1 MTSSIAIVLAIL
13 GSGIVLFITELFS
26 IDVTAMLLLTIL
38 LLLGYLSPS
47 EALSGFSN
55 PAVITIA
62 LLFILSHALQKTGLL
77 EYVVVRI
84 NRLTSQSKSIGNIV
98 YLLTIGFASAFVNNT
113 AIVALFIPV
122 TIRMAKKLKT
132 SPSKLLIPLSYAAI
146 LGGTL
151 TLVGTSTNLLVNS
164 IYSNSGAT
172 KPLGMFEFTKYGLI
186 LLGIGLTYIMIIAPK
201 ILPSRSI
208 TSSLTRSYRLGGY
221 LTEMKLSD
229 KSPLIG
235 KTCLDR
241 GINYNYDVMVLSIYR
256 DNKELISR
264 NIRRKKLKAGDV
276 LFVRGSL
283 ENFLRMKEVEKV
295 TLLTDEK
302 LTQEELEQE
311 NNILVECLLSDQSS
325 LIGDTLLTSNFR
337 RRFGAFILA
346 IRRDGTIFRKKI
358 AHIIL
363 NAFDTL
369 LVYGP
374 ANKLKDLSKSND
386 FIVLGEVGTELRKQR
401 FWWMSIVVI
410 LGAITFAALGIMPIV
425 KSVMI
430 AVIILLVLGVI
441 TPQESYQSINWKVI
455 VLIAALIPVGTVIQ
469 SSGTANWIAGSI
481 NYVTQLTPSEWQ
493 PRVLLALIYL
503 ITMILTELSS
513 NAAAAIIMTPI
524 ALAVSQQIGLEPR
537 TFIFAVA
544 FAASASF
551 ITPVGYQT
559 NLMVYGPGGYKFID
573 YIKVGLPLAVIFWIS
588 AVLILPLIWGI

>member
-1 MTSSIAIVLAIL
+1 MTPSIAIVLAIL

-26 IDVTAMLLLTIL
+26 IDVTAMLLLTVL
-38 LLLGYLSPS
+38 LLLGYLTPS

-84 NRLTSQSKSIGNIV
+84 NRLTSQSKSLGNIV

-235 KTCLDR
+235 NTCLDR

-374 ANKLKDLSKSND
+374 ANKLKDLSKSSD

-425 KSVMI
+425 KSVMVG
-430 AVIILLVLGVI
+430 VIILLVLGVI

-503 ITMILTELSS
+503 ITIILTELSS

-588 AVLILPLIWGI
+588 AILILPLIWGI

>member
-26 IDVTAMLLLTIL
+26 IDVTAMLLLTVL
-38 LLLGYLSPS
+38 LLLGYLSPT

-164 IYSNSGAT
+164 IYSNSGAA

-374 ANKLKDLSKSND
+374 ANKLKDLSKSSD

-430 AVIILLVLGVI
+430 GVIILLVLGVI

-588 AVLILPLIWGI
+588 AILILPLIWGI

>member
-1 MTSSIAIVLAIL
+1 
-13 GSGIVLFITELFS
+13 
-26 IDVTAMLLLTIL
+26 MLLLTVL

-47 EALSGFSN
+47 EAISGFSN

-62 LLFILSHALQKTGLL
+62 LLFILSHALEKTGLL
-77 EYVVVRI
+77 EYLVERI
-84 NRLTSQSKSIGNIV
+84 NRLTSQSKSLGKTV
-98 YLLTIGFASAFVNNT
+98 YLLAIGFASAVVNNT
-113 AIVALFIPV
+113 AIVAIFIPV
-122 TIRMAKKLKT
+122 TIRMAQKFKI

-164 IYSNSGAT
+164 IYSASGAV

-186 LLGIGLTYIMIIAPK
+186 LLGIGLIYIVIIAPK

-208 TSSLTRSYRLGGY
+208 TSSLTRSYRVGGY

-235 KTCLDR
+235 NTCLDR

-311 NNILVECLLSDQSS
+311 DNVLVECLLTDKSELVGQSLMS
-325 LIGDTLLTSNFR
+325 GNFR
-337 RRFGAFILA
+337 RRFGSFILA
-346 IRRDGTIFRKKI
+346 IRREGMILRKKI
-358 AHIIL
+358 AHVIL
-363 NAFDTL
+363 NAYDTL

-374 ANKLKDLSKSND
+374 ENKVNDLSKSGE
-386 FIVLGEVGTELRKQR
+386 FIVLGEVDAELRKQR
-401 FWWMSIVVI
+401 FWWMTVVVI
-410 LGAITFAALGIMPIV
+410 LGTIGLAALGIMPIV
-425 KSVMI
+425 KSAMLGV
-430 AVIILLVLGVI
+430 VILLALRI
-441 TPQESYQSINWKVI
+441 ISPQEGYQSINWQVI
-455 VLIAALIPVGTVIQ
+455 ILISALIPVGIVIQ
-469 SSGTANWIAGSI
+469 KTGTAEWIGGFISTIARSAP
-481 NYVTQLTPSEWQ
+481 VEWQ
-493 PRVLLALIYL
+493 PKVLLALIYL
-503 ITMILTELSS
+503 LTIILTEISS
-513 NAAAAIIMTPI
+513 NAATAIIMTPV
-524 ALAVSQQIGLEPR
+524 ALAVTQQMGFEPR
-537 TFIFAVA
+537 AFIFAVA

-559 NLMVYGPGGYKFID
+559 NLMVYGPGGYKFSD
-573 YIKVGLPLAVIFWIS
+573 YIRVGFPLALVFWVMAIY
-588 AVLILPLIWGI
+588 ILPILWPI

>member
-1 MTSSIAIVLAIL
+1 MTPSIAIVLAIL

-26 IDVTAMLLLTIL
+26 IDVTAMLLLTVL
-38 LLLGYLSPS
+38 LLLGYLTPS

-84 NRLTSQSKSIGNIV
+84 NRLTSQSKSLGNIV

-235 KTCLDR
+235 NTCLDR

-374 ANKLKDLSKSND
+374 ANKLKDLSKSSD

-425 KSVMI
+425 KSVMVG
-430 AVIILLVLGVI
+430 VIILLVLGVI

-588 AVLILPLIWGI
+588 AILILPLIWGI

>member
-325 LIGDTLLTSNFR
+325 LIGETLLTSNFR

-358 AHIIL
+358 THIIL

-374 ANKLKDLSKSND
+374 ANKLKDLAKSND

-430 AVIILLVLGVI
+430 GVIILLVLGVI

>member
-1 MTSSIAIVLAIL
+1 
-13 GSGIVLFITELFS
+13 
-26 IDVTAMLLLTIL
+26 
-38 LLLGYLSPS
+38 
-47 EALSGFSN
+47 
-55 PAVITIA
+55 
-62 LLFILSHALQKTGLL
+62 
-77 EYVVVRI
+77 
-84 NRLTSQSKSIGNIV
+84 
-98 YLLTIGFASAFVNNT
+98 
-113 AIVALFIPV
+113 
-122 TIRMAKKLKT
+122 
-132 SPSKLLIPLSYAAI
+132 
-146 LGGTL
+146 
-151 TLVGTSTNLLVNS
+151 
-164 IYSNSGAT
+164 
-172 KPLGMFEFTKYGLI
+172 MFEFTKYGLI

-235 KTCLDR
+235 NTCLDR

-374 ANKLKDLSKSND
+374 ANKLKDLAKSND

-425 KSVMI
+425 KSVMVG
-430 AVIILLVLGVI
+430 VIILLVLGVI

-588 AVLILPLIWGI
+588 AILILPLIWGI

>member
-235 KTCLDR
+235 KTCLER

-325 LIGDTLLTSNFR
+325 LIGETLLTSNFR

-358 AHIIL
+358 THIIL

-374 ANKLKDLSKSND
+374 ANKLKDLAKSND

-430 AVIILLVLGVI
+430 GVIILLVLGVI